1 MGRGSVRKPDPS
13 LDLSQHLWHMDRLPR
28 PWKAEQLFP
37 QPGPVEVDVGCGK
50 GMFLLQAAL
59 EHPERNYLGIEKQYN
74 FAAYSAARVAKRQL
88 PNARVVAGDAL
99 WVFREVFPDESL
111 AAVHVYFPDPWWKK
125 RHRKRRV
132 MVEPFL
138 RDVERTL
145 QPGGALHFWT
155 DVKEYFDETLQL
167 LAQVTRLQGPVP
179 VEERPARHDLD
190 YHTNYERK
198 ARLAGKPVYRSLFL
212 KPRESA

>member
-1 MGRGSVRKPDPS
+1 M
-13 LDLSQHLWHMDRLPR
+13 
-28 PWKAEQLFP
+28 
-37 QPGPVEVDVGCGK
+37 
-50 GMFLLQAAL
+50 
-59 EHPERNYLGIEKQYN
+59 
-74 FAAYSAARVAKRQL
+74 
-88 PNARVVAGDAL
+88 VAGDAL

-212 KPRESA
+212 KPQESA